1 MRITYVVGLSAQLL
15 VPAILARPLEGQTS
29 GVPTISSRQFASGS
43 AQVQVSGSVQID
55 QEVAINPQASFGDGQ
70 MTWLQF
76 GVSGSDA
83 PHALITYQP
92 GEVGI
97 SVGRGKFVATAGV
110 IVGEPRQCSGG
121 TQVTGTSVTGHYK
134 CAGITSY
141 DAATRQMG
149 EIDIEIRF
157 TAES

>member
-92 GEVGI
+92 GRWV
-97 SVGRGKFVATAGV
+97 SPSAG
-110 IVGEPRQCSGG
+110 GNSWRRRAS
-121 TQVTGTSVTGHYK
+121 
-134 CAGITSY
+134 
-141 DAATRQMG
+141 
-149 EIDIEIRF
+149 
-157 TAES
+157 